1 MRATR
6 FGDVTAVHLS
16 TIRSRAA
23 GYGVYVFL
31 ARGTLIDTGFHAAR
45 RDLAT
50 LLDERKPAGVLL
62 THQHEDHA
70 GNAALVARRAI
81 PIGAG
86 AGTIAAVRDIAPIG
100 VYRRF
105 AWSSMPALRT
115 SIAPYS
121 QPDLELIHTPGHSPD
136 HHIIWDAERSTL
148 FSADLYL
155 GVKVRVARPGEDP
168 RLLIGSLRRT
178 AALRPELMLDSHRGR
193 VERPAEMLLAKAA
206 WIEDTV
212 GRIDALIAKG
222 WSDFAIRDEV
232 LGREGP
238 VGYLSFGDLSKLNF
252 VRAVRETR

>member
-6 FGDVTAVHLS
+6 FGDVTAFHLS
-16 TIRSRAA
+16 TIRSRAV

-31 ARGTLIDTGFHAAR
+31 ARDTLIDSGFHAVR
-45 RDLAT
+45 HDLAA
-50 LLDERKPAGVLL
+50 LLDARKPAGVLL

-70 GNAALVARRAI
+70 GNVQLLARRSV

-86 AGTIAAVRDIAPIG
+86 ADTIAAVRDVAPIG
-100 VYRRF
+100 IYRRF
-105 AWSSMPALRT
+105 AWSSMPPLRT
-115 SIAPYS
+115 AITSYSAPG
-121 QPDLELIHTPGHSPD
+121 LALIHTPGHSPD

-168 RLLIGSLRRT
+168 RQLIGSLRRA

-193 VERPAEMLLAKAA
+193 VERPADMLLAKAA

-222 WSDFAIRDEV
+222 WSDSAIRDEV
-232 LGREGP
+232 LGRERL
-238 VGYLSFGDLSKLNF
+238 VGSLSFGDLSKLNF
-252 VRAVRETR
+252 VRAVRGAP